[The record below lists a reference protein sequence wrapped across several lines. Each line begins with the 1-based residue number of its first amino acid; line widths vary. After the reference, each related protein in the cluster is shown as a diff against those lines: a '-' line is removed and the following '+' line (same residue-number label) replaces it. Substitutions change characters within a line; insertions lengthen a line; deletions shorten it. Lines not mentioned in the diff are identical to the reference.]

1 MNQRIFEQL
10 ARQRLAELQQR
21 TPGSQV
27 SPRRT
32 PGSRHRLSLQRQ
44 SLRVRT
50 GWTLVHVGLKL
61 AIEAD
66 SGPGAGAR
74 PVRF

>member
-1 MNQRIFEQL
+1 MNQRLLEEL
-10 ARQRLAELQQR
+10 GRQRLVELQQR

-32 PGSRHRLSLQRQ
+32 PRSRYRISFQRQ

-50 GWTLVHVGLKL
+50 GWTLVHVGLRL
-61 AIEAD
+61 AIQAD
-66 SGPGAGAR
+66 SGPGAGSRPAR
-74 PVRF
+74 S